1 MESLA
6 LVHFG
11 IKIQNVNEPRLLA
24 TEDGAD
30 LRLEQTQ
37 LAIVDGARAID
48 GDADFADALT
58 NDARQVKTC
67 PDMATVGTGPAVVR
81 WNLLRPSI
89 SWSE

>member
-1 MESLA
+1 LESLV
-6 LVHFG
+6 LLHFS
-11 IKIQNVNEPRLLA
+11 IKVQNVNESRLLA
-24 TEDGAD
+24 GKDGAD

-67 PDMATVGTGPAVVR
+67 PDMATVGTSPAVVGR
-81 WNLLRPSI
+81 NRLLPGTA
-89 SWSE
+89 